1 MTAPEK
7 FDQDRAIRAL
17 MRREEIP
24 DECMS
29 ELAKVTQVDLW
40 EFIISLTFPLFAALA
55 LVMIGI
61 LAVSK

>member
-7 FDQDRAIRAL
+7 FDQDRAIHAL
-17 MRREEIP
+17 MRGEEIP